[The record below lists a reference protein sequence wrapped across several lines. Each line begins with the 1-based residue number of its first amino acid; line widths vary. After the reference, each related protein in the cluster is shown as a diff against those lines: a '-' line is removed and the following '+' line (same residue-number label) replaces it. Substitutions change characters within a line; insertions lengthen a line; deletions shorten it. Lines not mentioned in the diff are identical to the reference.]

1 MKKLRRILVA
11 IADLHH
17 IPGGAL
23 RRAAE
28 LARATG
34 ARVELFHAVT
44 EPLTETRGARS
55 GHTYLQLTSE
65 DSVAAARKLV
75 ERIARSALLEG
86 CSVQAIAAW
95 DRPAHE
101 AIVRHALAT
110 RADLIISGTRS
121 RSLTNRL
128 LLRHTDWE
136 LVRHAPVPL
145 LLVKSARRARKAV
158 VLAAI
163 DPLHANAKPA
173 RLDGR
178 ILDTA
183 QGMAAVLKGT
193 LHAFHAYVP
202 LTVSLA
208 AGFGEPII
216 WDSTAAEHAHTAL
229 VIKEF
234 TRELRKRRIPP
245 ARRHLRLGDP
255 AAELDIVA
263 QKIRATLVVMGA
275 VSRSRLQELF
285 IGSTAERVLDEI
297 DCDVLIIKPRAAGS

>member
-17 IPGGAL
+17 SPGGAL

-44 EPLTETRGARS
+44 EPLTQAHGPRAGQT
-55 GHTYLQLTSE
+55 HLQLTPE
-65 DSVAAARKLV
+65 ESVATARRWL
-75 ERIARSALLEG
+75 ERMARSALLEG
-86 CSVQAIAAW
+86 CAVKVVTDW

-101 AIVRHALAT
+101 AIVRRAVAT

-158 VLAAI
+158 VLAAV

-173 RLDGR
+173 RLDSR

-208 AGFGEPII
+208 AGFGEPIL
-216 WDSTAAEHAHTAL
+216 WDSTAAEKSHTAL
-229 VIKEF
+229 VIREF
-234 TRELRKRRIPP
+234 TRCLRKSALPP

-255 AAELDIVA
+255 ASELVA
-263 QKIRATLVVMGA
+263 VAAKIRATLVVMGA
-275 VSRSRLQELF
+275 VSRSRLGQLL
-285 IGSTAERVLDEI
+285 IGSTAERALDELG
-297 DCDVLIIKPRAAGS
+297 CDVLIIKPHAPR